1 MLKSYLPK
9 TLFTFKWLAIAVIV
23 GTLTGL
29 ASALFLVSLD
39 WVTNFREKNT
49 FLIYFLP
56 LAGVAVA
63 AMYHYFGQDV
73 VKGNNQLIEEVED
86 PQNTIPL
93 KMAPFV
99 LIGTLLTHLFGGSAG
114 REGTAVQMGGAI
126 ADQLSEIIKFSK
138 ANRRILIITGISG
151 GFASV
156 FGTPLAGAV
165 FALEVLVIG
174 QIRYEALVP
183 ALLSALIAN
192 YVCEVIPWVH
202 HTHYVIGKIPDFN
215 ALTLVYAIV
224 AGMIF
229 GLASRGFSEGIH
241 FTTSLFNRL
250 PHPLIKPLIGGAVIV
265 AFFYFTNDTRLLGLG
280 IPTIVNSFS
289 TEQPFWMFAAKILL
303 TIITLS
309 SGFKGGEVTPL
320 FFIGATLGSALAIV
334 LPLPVGLLA
343 GMGFVALFAG
353 AANTPIAC
361 LLMGIELF
369 GANGGIY
376 LAIAITIAYLFSGN
390 KGIYSSQKLSTHKL
404 TK

>member
-1 MLKSYLPK
+1 
-9 TLFTFKWLAIAVIV
+9 
-23 GTLTGL
+23 
-29 ASALFLVSLD
+29 
-39 WVTNFREKNT
+39 
-49 FLIYFLP
+49 
-56 LAGVAVA
+56 
-63 AMYHYFGQDV
+63 
-73 VKGNNQLIEEVED
+73 
-86 PQNTIPL
+86 
-93 KMAPFV
+93 MAPFV

-192 YVCEVIPWVH
+192 YVCEAIPWVH
-202 HTHYVIGKIPDFN
+202 HTNYAIGNIPDFN
-215 ALTLVYAIV
+215 AFTLFLAII

-229 GLASRGFSEGIH
+229 GLASRGFSEGMH
-241 FTTSLFNRL
+241 YTTALFDRL
-250 PHPLIKPLIGGAVIV
+250 PHPLIKPLIGGTIIV
-265 AFFYFTNDTRLLGLG
+265 AFFHFSNSTQLLGLG

-289 TEQPFWMFAAKILL
+289 TEQPLWMFAAKILL

-369 GANGGIY
+369 GAKGGVY
-376 LAIAITIAYLFSGN
+376 LAIAITIAYLFSGT
-390 KGIYSSQKLSTHKL
+390 KGIYTSQKLFTQKV